1 MSNSRKQ
8 TQNVTITRG
17 KRIWWSL
24 ICLTHT
30 QAKLNKKKPQQEQTA
45 ATPNET
51 HRHSKYPAIVPD
63 RIVKW
68 KIGMNEESVIHMK
81 MPKIWWC
88 IEFNGIEIVGQREYA
103 ENNKRFTENTKRV
116 NMCAKK
122 RETNKLFYFFS
133 LFLFIQN
140 RTMLAKPKSQWCGC
154 YRKKNGKS
162 KRER

>member
-103 ENNKRFTENTKRV
+103 ENNKRFTENTERV

-122 RETNKLFYFFS
+122 ERQINCFIFS
-133 LFLFIQN
+133 LYFYSYQIEQCLPNQKAN
-140 RTMLAKPKSQWCGC
+140 DADVTE
-154 YRKKNGKS
+154 KNGKS